1 MVGLPTDVDLREL
14 HRDSPTAR
22 LEERQEAISNFLVG
36 ILKFSTP
43 EMLNTLGKGLTQL
56 QNGVSTA
63 SGMVDIWPGF
73 TIEYRPS
80 TNLSDLGT
88 QDRNILALI
97 QLSEENIDETTR
109 VNMVRHRMGWPSVDV
124 LHVGPMSSHV
134 SAVDVSM

>member
-1 MVGLPTDVDLREL
+1 
-14 HRDSPTAR
+14 
-22 LEERQEAISNFLVG
+22 
-36 ILKFSTP
+36 
-43 EMLNTLGKGLTQL
+43 MLNTLGKGLTQL